1 MDFGKMM
8 KLSKEFYDTIDFTK
22 FMGNDRTKIDLDL
35 LIDCID
41 VHYSGSHPELLP
53 KEFCGEFFYFMT
65 SSEFAEYLG
74 KRYNF
79 DVLEETYTKTYLVKN
94 GRCNHADLPSVN

>member
-22 FMGNDRTKIDLDL
+22 FMSNNQTKIDLDL

-41 VHYSGSHPELLP
+41 IYYSGSHPELLP
-53 KEFCGEFFYFMT
+53 KEFCGEFFNFMT
-65 SSEFAEYLG
+65 SSEFAEYLCN
-74 KRYNF
+74 RYNF
-79 DVLEETYTKTYLVKN
+79 DVLEKTYTKTYLVKKKE
-94 GRCNHADLPSVN
+94 V